1 MNTRKIILAAAA
13 IALFSAFG
21 TGPSAAYDYPFCRKG
36 EGGPGDCRYDTY
48 QQCLDAISGTAGWW
62 QARRSWCRTHDRA
75 RYLDNGVSRSTP
87 VGHTTAL
94 T

>member
-1 MNTRKIILAAAA
+1 MNTRKSILAAAA

-48 QQCLDAISGTAGWW
+48 QQCLDAISGTAGWCQENTW
-62 QARRSWCRTHDRA
+62 LKPADQSIQQRRVRRA
-75 RYLDNGVSRSTP
+75 PRS
-87 VGHTTAL
+87 
-94 T
+94 